1 MVNWENLQNEN
12 ENENELGE
20 YASIYA
26 HIDQL
31 QKQRITCKR
40 MTVLHI
46 QENFLKNNRGGFL
59 P

>member
-1 MVNWENLQNEN
+1 MNWENLQNGN
-12 ENENELGE
+12 GNGNELGE
-20 YASIYA
+20 YTSIYA

-31 QKQRITCKR
+31 QKQRVTCKR

-46 QENFLKNNRGGFL
+46 QENFQKNNRGGFL